1 MTVRHIL
8 RLPYA
13 THRYLIETLSGCLHP
28 KTMLASRAVK
38 FKDTLMESN
47 KFAVKLLG
55 HLATR
60 DKSTVIGSNICRIMR
75 ELGDTPVSVS
85 NVKKSLKYCVNEEE
99 KWRSSFILDLLK
111 VRDGDKVLT
120 GIDNNEFE
128 TLLEFLCCS

>member
-1 MTVRHIL
+1 
-8 RLPYA
+8 
-13 THRYLIETLSGCLHP
+13 
-28 KTMLASRAVK
+28 MLASRAVK

-60 DKSTVIGSNICRIMR
+60 DKSSVIGRNICRIMR
-75 ELGDTPVSVS
+75 ELGDSPVSVS

-120 GIDNNEFE
+120 GIDNNEDE